1 MRILDNKT
9 MKTAI
14 LLAAITGLGACA
26 TAPKQTDE
34 AAKLPPPAPVEKPVF
49 TEPDPAPVA
58 QREPAI
64 IAPVAEAL
72 PENYVVPGSV
82 EDFVAAAGDRVFF
95 GYDQSTLTS
104 QARDILRAQANWMN
118 SYPQVIAVIGG
129 HADERGTREYNLSLG
144 EKRASAVKDFLVS
157 QGVDPGRITTVSYGK
172 ERPIAGGSDE
182 QSWALNRNGHTAIVA
197 GANS

>member
-1 MRILDNKT
+1 MKFTAVNVIKSGLIL
-9 MKTAI
+9 TAI
-14 LLAAITGLGACA
+14 STLGACA
-26 TAPKQTDE
+26 SAPK
-34 AAKLPPPAPVEKPVF
+34 PAPPIAEAPAQRLPDKPVF
-49 TEPDPAPVA
+49 QERAELPQVDSFKQEPVFQP
-58 QREPAI
+58 
-64 IAPVAEAL
+64 L
-72 PENYVVPGSV
+72 PENYVTPGSV
-82 EDFVAAAGDRVFF
+82 EDFVASAGDRIFF
-95 GYDQSTLTS
+95 GYDQSTLST

-157 QGVDPGRITTVSYGK
+157 QGVDPSRVTTVSYGK

>member
-1 MRILDNKT
+1 MKKAGNILI
-9 MKTAI
+9 KTAA
-14 LLAAITGLGACA
+14 LLAITTAMGACA
-26 TAPKQTDE
+26 TAPQQTAE
-34 AAKLPPPAPVEKPVF
+34 IAPPPVPVEKPVF
-49 TEPDPAPVA
+49 QEPEPAPLPQA
-58 QREPAI
+58 EMRAPEPVYQ
-64 IAPVAEAL
+64 PL

-95 GYDQSTLTS
+95 GYDQSTLST
-104 QARDILRAQANWMN
+104 QARDTLRAQAVWMN
-118 SYPQVIAVIGG
+118 SYQQAIVVIGG

-182 QSWALNRNGHTAIVA
+182 SSWALNRNGHTAIVA